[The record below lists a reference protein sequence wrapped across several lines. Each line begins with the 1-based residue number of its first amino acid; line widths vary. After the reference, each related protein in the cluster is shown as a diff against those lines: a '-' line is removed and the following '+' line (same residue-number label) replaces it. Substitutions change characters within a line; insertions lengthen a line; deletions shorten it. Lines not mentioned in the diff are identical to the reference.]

1 MLLFGRILT
10 IGEDPSCGAVSM
22 MDILFSSGWGVIQGV
37 DPFGTQSTTTERLDF
52 LVIILILIIITW
64 MIWKVRFIKLSS
76 SDCDCGLSLVLS
88 LSIRFGLRHC
98 VFISIQ
104 YIRTLDQVWAP
115 EALKVVS
122 SNRIE
127 R

>member
-1 MLLFGRILT
+1 MGF
-10 IGEDPSCGAVSM
+10 
-22 MDILFSSGWGVIQGV
+22 LFSSGWGVIQGV
-37 DPFGTQSTTTERLDF
+37 DPFGTQSTTTGRLDF
-52 LVIILILIIITW
+52 LILILILILITC
-64 MIWKVRFIKLSS
+64 MISEIGFIAHISNLSS
-76 SDCDCGLSLVLS
+76 SDCNCGLSLVLS

>member
-1 MLLFGRILT
+1 M
-10 IGEDPSCGAVSM
+10 
-22 MDILFSSGWGVIQGV
+22 IQGV
-37 DPFGTQSTTTERLDF
+37 GPFGTQSTTTGRLN
-52 LVIILILIIITW
+52 LLIIILILILITC
-64 MIWKVRFIKLSS
+64 MICESPLLDLSS

-88 LSIRFGLRHC
+88 LPIRFGLRHC